1 MAATRT
7 GYGTVQPEGPAP
19 NHVDAERAAM
29 LSKQSRKHAFT
40 TRCAE
45 HMNDNVTKS
54 WGDVALLGCYL
65 ITGLLD
71 GSSISVFGSFASMQ
85 TGELFLLLVTSDP
98 ATCSN
103 I

>member
-1 MAATRT
+1 
-7 GYGTVQPEGPAP
+7 
-19 NHVDAERAAM
+19 M

-40 TRCAE
+40 K

-85 TGELFLLLVTSDP
+85 TGELLLLLVTTDS
-98 ATCSN
+98 ATCSK

>member
-1 MAATRT
+1 MASRS
-7 GYGTVQPEGPAP
+7 GYGTVQSEGPAP
-19 NHVDAERAAM
+19 NQVDAERAAM

-45 HMNDNVTKS
+45 HMNDNVTRS
-54 WGDVALLGCYL
+54 WGDVALLGCYI

-71 GSSISVFGSFASMQ
+71 GSSISAFGSFASMQ
-85 TGELFLLLVTSDP
+85 TGKLLLLHVITDS